1 MAELSKADL
10 DSIKT
15 GLRVKGRLI
24 PVVLAQAAVENNQ
37 QTEKR
42 DTKYLHP
49 SEICKRDWCP
59 RSSMYKILG
68 LEEPKEKQ
76 YGFITLNIFATGH
89 LIHSKWQGWLER
101 SGVMKQS
108 ELPIFD
114 EEHHIMGTADGLIED
129 ANGQAIL
136 EIKSVG
142 TGTVR
147 YENVELYK
155 QYESKEITDA
165 ELFKRIRQPFITHLR
180 QINLYMHVTGIH
192 QGIILYEWKA
202 TQDCKEF
209 EVKYQ
214 PSLIQHIL
222 AAASLVK
229 QHLQDGTLIGRPGWA
244 KKDHKTCKQC
254 PYREVCW
261 RNDVYGND
269 TRDQSSNDELPGEV
283 QSPR

>member
-24 PVVLAQAAVENNQ
+24 PVVSAQASVENNQ
-37 QTEKR
+37 QTDKR

-59 RSSMYKILG
+59 RASMYKILG
-68 LEEPKEKQ
+68 IEEEKEKQ
-76 YGFITLNIFATGH
+76 YGFTTLNIFATGH
-89 LIHSKWQGWLER
+89 MIHSKWQGWLER
-101 SGVMKQS
+101 SGIMKQS

-129 ANGQAIL
+129 ASGQAIL

-147 YENVELYK
+147 YENVDLYK
-155 QYESKEITDA
+155 QYESKEITDT

-214 PSLIQHIL
+214 PALIQHIL
-222 AAASLVK
+222 AAAALVK
-229 QHLQDGTLIGRPGWA
+229 QHLTDGTLIDRPEWA
-244 KKDHKTCKQC
+244 EKDHRTCKQC
-254 PYREVCW
+254 PYKDVCW
-261 RNDVYGND
+261 RNDVHGTNA
-269 TRDQSSNDELPGEV
+269 RNKPSNEELPGEV
-283 QSPR
+283 QSS

>member
-24 PVVLAQAAVENNQ
+24 PIVSAQAAVENNQ
-37 QTEKR
+37 HTKKR

-68 LEEPKEKQ
+68 EVETKEKQ
-76 YGFITLNIFATGH
+76 HGFTTLNIFATGH
-89 LIHSKWQGWLER
+89 LIHNKWQGWLER
-101 SGVMKQS
+101 SGLVKQS
-108 ELPIFD
+108 ELPIFN
-114 EEHHIMGTADGLIED
+114 EEYHIMGTADGLIED

-147 YENVELYK
+147 YENMDLYK
-155 QYESKEITDA
+155 QYESKEITDS

-180 QINLYMHVTGIH
+180 QLNIYMHVTGIH
-192 QGIILYEWKA
+192 HGIILYEWKA
-202 TQDCKEF
+202 TQECKEF
-209 EVKYQ
+209 EVRYQ
-214 PSLIQHIL
+214 PALIQHIL

-229 QHLQDGTLIGRPGWA
+229 QHLQNGTLIDRPEWA
-244 KKDHKTCKQC
+244 EKNHKTCKQC
-254 PYREVCW
+254 PYKDICW
-261 RNDVYGND
+261 SDDVYQHD
-269 TRDQSSNDELPGEV
+269 TTNEPSNAELSRKV
-283 QSPR
+283 QPS